1 MKSSVSKVKFTAR
14 IEQHPGLDSSY
25 IQFPYDV
32 MKLYGVKGQVKVKA
46 LFDGRVVYRGSLVK
60 MGYPCHILGITQ
72 EVRLKLGKSPGD
84 KIKVEIE
91 QDLEVRVVIV
101 PEDVKLILDGNPKAK
116 KYFDS
121 LSYTDQKEYIRWI
134 ETAQKEETRTRRIGI
149 FIEKLS
155 NRKRFID
162 K

>member
-1 MKSSVSKVKFTAR
+1 MKSSDKVKFTAR
-14 IEQHPGLDSSY
+14 IEQHQGLDAAY

-32 MKLYGVKGQVKVKA
+32 IKLYGVKGQVKVKA

-72 EVRLKLGKSPGD
+72 EVRQKLGKSPGD

-101 PEDVKLILDGNPKAK
+101 PEDVKPLLDENPKAK
-116 KYFDS
+116 KYFES

-134 ETAQKEETRTRRIGI
+134 ETAQREETRTRRIGI
-149 FIEKLS
+149 FISKLKEK
-155 NRKRFID
+155 KKFID